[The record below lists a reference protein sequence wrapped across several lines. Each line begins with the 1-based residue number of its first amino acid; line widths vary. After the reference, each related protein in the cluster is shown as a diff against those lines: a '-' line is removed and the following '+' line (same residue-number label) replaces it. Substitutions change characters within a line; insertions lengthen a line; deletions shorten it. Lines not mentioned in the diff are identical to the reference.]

1 MICKRVK
8 IYAREKKCDHIMERK
23 AWYVCVYMCL
33 CTNIHLYMHRI
44 WNDVR
49 TVERGYPQQWHWRDS
64 NRYVGRSFC
73 ISFHTLLVISLDVL
87 QWKCV
92 ASIIKKN
99 NDSFKWTLII
109 TVLLCLFILD
119 RIFAYSFTSWAQSLL
134 LLCLLILSH

>member
-49 TVERGYPQQWHWRDS
+49 TLEPCCLS
-64 NRYVGRSFC
+64 LNF
-73 ISFHTLLVISLDVL
+73 ISALTSSVTLPYLYNGD
-87 QWKCV
+87 KE
-92 ASIIKKN
+92 
-99 NDSFKWTLII
+99 
-109 TVLLCLFILD
+109 
-119 RIFAYSFTSWAQSLL
+119 
-134 LLCLLILSH
+134 LSDLR

>member
-23 AWYVCVYMCL
+23 AWYVCVFMCL

-49 TVERGYPQQWHWRDS
+49 TVERGYPQQWRWRDS

-73 ISFHTLLVISLDVL
+73 ISYPVGYLFG
-87 QWKCV
+87 C
-92 ASIIKKN
+92 
-99 NDSFKWTLII
+99 I
-109 TVLLCLFILD
+109 TVKVCGF
-119 RIFAYSFTSWAQSLL
+119 YNKEK
-134 LLCLLILSH
+134 